1 MLLENG
7 AAPEART
14 DAMGMAVDVGHGKV
28 VKFLLE
34 AGEVADCMALSVAA
48 YHGDEGIAQL
58 LLEAGV
64 NPLQDDSANPL
75 RLALAMGHEKI
86 ARWLLEAGADAN
98 AELSDALVEAK
109 WCGRE
114 EIIQLLLDPIRG
126 ARSAS

>member
-1 MLLENG
+1 
-7 AAPEART
+7 
-14 DAMGMAVDVGHGKV
+14 V
-28 VKFLLE
+28 
-34 AGEVADCMALSVAA
+34 
-48 YHGDEGIAQL
+48 QL